1 MHSFDQ
7 EQIQGLSYANIVKS
21 SSSCEKIEKVDVDDD
36 SNLNAQHYQIYFTQC
51 SFPLIERQ

>member
-36 SNLNAQHYQIYFTQC
+36 SNAQHYQIYFTQC
-51 SFPLIERQ
+51 TFPLIKRQ

>member
-21 SSSCEKIEKVDVDDD
+21 SPSCEKNKKVDVNDG
-36 SNLNAQHYQIYFTQC
+36 LNAQHYQICFTQY
-51 SFPLIERQ
+51 SFLLIEIQ